1 MDTITIQFIYF
12 LFSIWALYWG
22 AELALEAAE
31 RIGLYLGMSPLVI
44 GLVLIGFGTSLPEMF
59 VSHLAVGQGDSSI
72 AIGNIIGSNVANIFL
87 IMGVSSLLA
96 PLFILRKEILVQL
109 FIHLGL
115 TSLLAVIAFFWG
127 FNRASSITLLIFFIS
142 YLAFTFYDMIKSRK
156 LRQIEEEDVEEVTK
170 IGVMVVLKLLGG
182 FALLYIG
189 GELIVSSGSAIG
201 KHFGISTY
209 VISAIFMALGT
220 SFPELITAILAC
232 YRKKNTDLITGN
244 IIGSNIFNVALVLGS
259 IGIYAPLDQVNVHT
273 EVYLLLAVSLL
284 FLILYAV
291 KQNLGK
297 ASGITFLAAY
307 GYAVY
312 HWIS

>member
-1 MDTITIQFIYF
+1 MDTVTIQFIYF

-31 RIGLYLGMSPLVI
+31 KIGLYLGMSPLVI

>member
-1 MDTITIQFIYF
+1 
-12 LFSIWALYWG
+12 
-22 AELALEAAE
+22 
-31 RIGLYLGMSPLVI
+31 
-44 GLVLIGFGTSLPEMF
+44 
-59 VSHLAVGQGDSSI
+59 
-72 AIGNIIGSNVANIFL
+72 
-87 IMGVSSLLA
+87 
-96 PLFILRKEILVQL
+96 
-109 FIHLGL
+109 
-115 TSLLAVIAFFWG
+115 VIAFFWG